1 MRNYLSN
8 IWNYVETSLLMI
20 TLSRYL
26 NIFIIFITSF
36 YFPTQVAP
44 NDEAALPCVFKNE
57 EDIITHL
64 ETDHYNNYVL

>member
-1 MRNYLSN
+1 M
-8 IWNYVETSLLMI
+8 ETSLLLMI

-44 NDEAALPCVFKNE
+44 NDEAALPCVACDQVFKNE
-57 EDIITHL
+57 EEMIAHL
-64 ETDHYNNYVL
+64 ETDHYDMI